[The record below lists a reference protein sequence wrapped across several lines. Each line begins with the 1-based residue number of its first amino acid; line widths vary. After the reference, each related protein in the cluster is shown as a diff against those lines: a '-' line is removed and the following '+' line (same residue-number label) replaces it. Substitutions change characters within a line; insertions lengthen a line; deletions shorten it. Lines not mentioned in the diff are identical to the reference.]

1 MQMESIKRIEQNPK
15 FKELVRKRSGFA
27 FLLSGLMILFYFS
40 FILTVAFAGEWLG
53 TPIGGSVI
61 TIGIPLGLVVIFS
74 AFILTGIYVGRANTE
89 FDRLTKEIIEE
100 TK

>member
-1 MQMESIKRIEQNPK
+1 MQMESVKRIEENPK
-15 FKELVRKRSGFA
+15 FQELVRKRSAFA

-40 FILTVAFAGEWLG
+40 FILTVAFAGDWLG
-53 TPIGGSVI
+53 TPIGNSVI
-61 TIGIPLGLVVIFS
+61 TIGIPFGLAVIFS
-74 AFILTGIYVGRANTE
+74 AFILTGIYVSRANTE